1 MNKMTKTYISM
12 KNTNIN
18 VMMLKTLHSLRET
31 GNISRTAEQLYVT
44 QSAVS
49 HVVKALEKTLETPV
63 IIRESRGISLTAA
76 GLAASESATIALEAI
91 DNILTLANSS
101 FSGAVSIAAIN
112 CVSRVILSEVMVN
125 VRKSYPHIEI
135 NLFTGTDQEVEQWV
149 KSGIAD
155 IGIAY
160 NMDVSCSELLFD
172 DEFYLIAPHGQLK
185 TSTIDLKSLDSKPII
200 VSSSGCEI
208 FIQELFDQH
217 KHELSIKTTVSDTA
231 ALFSIVSSGYGT
243 SLIPGLAFPDNW
255 KMLVTRQ
262 TVSPTLKCSLRLMC
276 VEDRA
281 SNDAVQVLISEIQEV
296 AKLKQKLI

>member
-1 MNKMTKTYISM
+1 MI
-12 KNTNIN
+12 
-18 VMMLKTLHSLRET
+18 
-31 GNISRTAEQLYVT
+31 
-44 QSAVS
+44 
-49 HVVKALEKTLETPV
+49 
-63 IIRESRGISLTAA
+63 
-76 GLAASESATIALEAI
+76 
-91 DNILTLANSS
+91 
-101 FSGAVSIAAIN
+101 IAAIN

-125 VRKSYPHIEI
+125 VRKSHPNIEI
-135 NLFTGTDQEVEQWV
+135 NLFTGTDQEVEHWV

-172 DEFYLIAPHGQLK
+172 DEFYLITPYGQLK
-185 TSTIDLKSLDSKPII
+185 TSTIDLKSLESKPII

-243 SLIPGLAFPDNW
+243 SLIPGLAFPDDW
-255 KMLVTRQ
+255 KKLVTRQ
-262 TVSPTLKCSLRLMC
+262 TVSPTLTCSLRLMC
-276 VEDRA
+276 TEERT
-281 SNDAVQVLISEIQEV
+281 SNDAVQALISEIQEV